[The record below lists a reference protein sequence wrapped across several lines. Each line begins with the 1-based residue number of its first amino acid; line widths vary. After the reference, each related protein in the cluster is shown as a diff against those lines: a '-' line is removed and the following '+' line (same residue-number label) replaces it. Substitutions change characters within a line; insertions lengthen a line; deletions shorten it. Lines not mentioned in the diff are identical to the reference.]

1 MKDASDLLNSV
12 EISSAKVGLFL
23 NARKTEY
30 MTVNE
35 EANHLPILSNDGSQP
50 NEVKDFKYLG
60 SYVADPMKDFMHIR
74 IG

>member
-1 MKDASDLLNSV
+1 MVD
-12 EISSAKVGLFL
+12 IFF

-35 EANHLPILSNDGSQP
+35 EADHLPILSNDGSQL

-60 SYVADPMKDFMHIR
+60 S
-74 IG
+74 